1 MAGEINVTLVKCPK
15 CNSFLLRALACEG
28 AEINCIDKGCGST
41 FVVSVRDGKIS
52 SIQEIERPKF
62 RGFAQ
67 RT

>member
-1 MAGEINVTLVKCPK
+1 MTNVTVKCPK
-15 CNSFLLRALACEG
+15 CNSFLIRATACED

-41 FVVSVRDGKIS
+41 FVITVRDGQILSLKG
-52 SIQEIERPKF
+52 IERPKF